1 MSKIQSQM
9 ESQSKT
15 QTNLHPHSH
24 PHTGTHDEH
33 HHIVSPKT
41 YFQILGLLL
50 VLTVATVLVATPVS
64 GFNAGIFNA
73 FIAFAIATIKAAFVL
88 AIFMGLKYDKK
99 LNLVII
105 LTGVFFLI
113 VMFGFSVLDIYTR
126 VNVESTL

>member
-1 MSKIQSQM
+1 MSRS
-9 ESQSKT
+9 
-15 QTNLHPHSH
+15 PSH
-24 PHTGTHDEH
+24 ATAHGHNEQH
-33 HHIVSPKT
+33 HHIVSPKV
-41 YFQILGLLL
+41 YLQVIGLLL
-50 VLTVATVLVATPVS
+50 LLTVATVLVAKPVS

-105 LTGVFFLI
+105 LTGVFFLL

-126 VNVESTL
+126 VNVNSTL